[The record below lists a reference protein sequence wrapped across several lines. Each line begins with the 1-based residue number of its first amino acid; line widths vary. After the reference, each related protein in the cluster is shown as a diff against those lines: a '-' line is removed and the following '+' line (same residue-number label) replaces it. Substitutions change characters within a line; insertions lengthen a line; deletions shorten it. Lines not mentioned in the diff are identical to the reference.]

1 MKQTIKLTLLGSV
14 MAVAFSGCLKDKGYD
29 NGEYGVEVVERKG
42 VSFPQSTTSPIS
54 ISLLPSSTPTV
65 MTNPIVTLESIGAQ
79 SSDVNVKVALDSNLV
94 LDAGLTVLPY
104 SEFTFNENLT
114 IKAGKLL
121 DSVRVSLTNT
131 DGLDKTANYGIGFV
145 LVSAD
150 NGFQVASN
158 MRTVVIQINIRNIYD
173 GIVELRGET
182 YHPLN
187 AALAGRVSPYETILV
202 TSGATSVFLG
212 EPHRWADGSG
222 SILSG
227 AINPEYLVNEATNEI
242 TITNAGTDPNTIVTN
257 TPGYDSYYD
266 PATKTMF
273 ASWTYAGSGGNRVFT
288 DTIVWLSPR

>member
-29 NGEYGVEVVERKG
+29 NGEYGVEVIERKG

-54 ISLLPSSTPTV
+54 ISLLPSTTPTL
-65 MTNPIVTLESIGAQ
+65 MTNPYVTLETIGAQ
-79 SSDVNVKVALDSNLV
+79 SSDVNVKIALDSNLV

-104 SEFTFNENLT
+104 DEFTFNEN
-114 IKAGKLL
+114 INIEAGTLK
-121 DSVRVSLTNT
+121 DSVSVSLLNT

-173 GIVELRGET
+173 GIVELRGKT
-182 YHPLN
+182 FHPSN
-187 AALAGRVSPYETILV
+187 ATLAGRVSPYETTLV
-202 TSGATSVFLG
+202 TSGATSVVLG

-227 AINPEYLVNEATNEI
+227 AINPQYTVDGLTREI
-242 TITNAGTDPNTIVTN
+242 TITNAGTDPVANVVTN
-257 TPGYDSYYD
+257 NPGYDSYYD
-266 PATKTMF
+266 QVTQTMF
-273 ASWTYAGSGGNRVFT
+273 AEWTYNGRIFT
-288 DTIVWLSPR
+288 DTIVWLGPR